1 MADTLPNELE
11 EAPQSPA
18 MNGKSSG
25 KHREIDNLDLDD
37 PEVQKDMQRPAHIK
51 NDIKEMDRNKR
62 VSLILNSE
70 AFREELEAIID
81 SQLKG
86 IFPTCRADVDICR
99 GFQSGPHPAS
109 LLALQQI
116 SELVLPQSRFNQS
129 SGRSLGGGSSCVIPV
144 ADIRGSDS
152 HNYTK
157 GEKALR
163 CKLASLYR
171 LVDLHGWTHLIYNHI
186 SARVSKEQDQFLINP
201 FGLLYH
207 EVTASSLVKLDSVGN
222 IIDHGTTS
230 YGPNLAGFTL
240 HSAIHNARPD
250 VKCILHAHTPVI
262 AAVSAMSC
270 GLLPICQEA
279 LILGEVSYYDYKG
292 IIIDDEQKDSII
304 RALGPKKRVLFLRNH
319 GVVCCG
325 QTIEEAYFLTVNV
338 VAACNTQVQAMT
350 AGIDHLI
357 QVSSE
362 IAEKTREVASQ
373 GGGGVQGD
381 DQIKKWRWGELEF
394 EAMMRQ
400 LDNMGHRTGYIYH
413 APLTRSEPKPRSDVA
428 YPAVSTGVTY
438 IYDDDVDA
446 SKYES
451 PLKMLNRRKANEK
464 TKWMNTP
471 NSYSKVEVP
480 VEQNGEES
488 PKTKTKWVSEVDKTA
503 GHSTKHQDPQ
513 QFAKQSDNPREFKTN
528 AKKVTAEQFT
538 DNKNPGPTSQ
548 VLAGIDDGR
557 KVQIVAN
564 DAQLS
569 NSQEKLIR
577 ETQGQN
583 IQPGQFSVGSKG
595 IVQRDHQNDALV
607 YTVYSPNPFCSM
619 TEKDILEYKR
629 EIAEKTGQDVQEIEL
644 IFQAPEEEDNKLV
657 DAQGEG
663 KTITTTKIST
673 TVTMAGE
680 GDTATVHKTR
690 VTEKTT
696 INGRDENEDDEREPS
711 PGVDSTGSSPT
722 KDPMSP
728 SKKSKKKF
736 RTPSFLKKKE
746 KKEKKGE

>member
-1 MADTLPNELE
+1 MADTLPNEVE

-18 MNGKSSG
+18 MNGKSSR
-25 KHREIDNLDLDD
+25 HREIDNMDLDD
-37 PEVQKDMQRPAHIK
+37 PEVQREMQRPAHIK
-51 NDIKEMDRNKR
+51 NDIREMDRNKR
-62 VSLILNSE
+62 VSLILNSQ

-86 IFPTCRADVDICR
+86 VFPTCRADVDFCR
-99 GFQSGPHPAS
+99 GIQSGPHPAS

-129 SGRSLGGGSSCVIPV
+129 TGRSLGGGRINSGTSCVIPV

-152 HNYTK
+152 VNYSK

-186 SARVSKEQDQFLINP
+186 SARVSKEQDHFLINP

-207 EVTASSLVKLDSVGN
+207 EVTASSLIKIDSVGN
-222 IIDHGTTS
+222 IIDHGTTT

-250 VKCILHAHTPVI
+250 VKCILHAHTPVV
-262 AAVSAMSC
+262 AAVSAMEC

-292 IIIDDEQKDSII
+292 IVIDDEQKDSII

-325 QTIEEAYFLTVNV
+325 QTIEEAYYLTVNV
-338 VAACNTQVQAMT
+338 MAACNTQVQAMS
-350 AGIDHLI
+350 AGIDQLI
-357 QVSSE
+357 KVSAE

-413 APLTRSEPKPRSDVA
+413 APLVRSDPKPRSDVA

-438 IYDDDVDA
+438 IYDDDVEG

-451 PLKMLNRRKANEK
+451 PLKLLNRKKANEK

-471 NSYSKVEVP
+471 NVYSKVEVP

-488 PKTKTKWVSEVDKTA
+488 PKTKTKWVSEADKTS
-503 GHSTKHQDPQ
+503 GQPTKIQDPQ
-513 QFAKQSDNPREFKTN
+513 QFAKQSDNPREFKTK
-528 AKKVTAEQFT
+528 AKKVTAEHFK

-557 KVQIVAN
+557 KV
-564 DAQLS
+564 
-569 NSQEKLIR
+569 
-577 ETQGQN
+577 QGQN

-657 DAQGEG
+657 DAQGDT
-663 KTITTTKIST
+663 KTVTTTKIST
-673 TVTMAGE
+673 TVTVAGE
-680 GDTATVHKTR
+680 GDTATVVKTR
-690 VTEKTT
+690 VSEKTT
-696 INGRDENEDDEREPS
+696 INGRDENEDDDREPS

-728 SKKSKKKF
+728 SKKSKSKKF

>member
-1 MADTLPNELE
+1 MADTLPNEVE
-11 EAPQSPA
+11 EAPRSPA
-18 MNGKSSG
+18 MNGKTTTG
-25 KHREIDNLDLDD
+25 RHRDIDDMDLDD
-37 PEVQKDMQRPAHIK
+37 PEVQRDLQRPAHIK

-62 VSLILNSE
+62 VSLILNSQ

-81 SQLKG
+81 SQLK
-86 IFPTCRADVDICR
+86 
-99 GFQSGPHPAS
+99 SGPHPAS

-129 SGRSLGGGSSCVIPV
+129 TGRSLGGGRYGSTGTSCVIPV

-152 HNYTK
+152 VNYTK

-186 SARVSKEQDQFLINP
+186 SARVNKEQDHFLINP

-207 EVTASSLVKLDSVGN
+207 EVTASSLIKIDSVGN
-222 IIDHGTTS
+222 IIDHGTTT

-250 VKCILHAHTPVI
+250 VKCILHAHTPVV

-292 IIIDDEQKDSII
+292 IVIDDEQKDCII

-325 QTIEEAYFLTVNV
+325 QTIEEAYYLTVNV
-338 VAACNTQVQAMT
+338 MAACNTQVQAMS

-357 QVSSE
+357 QVSAE
-362 IAEKTREVASQ
+362 IAEKTREVASK

-413 APLTRSEPKPRSDVA
+413 APLVRSDPKPRSDVA

-438 IYDDDVDA
+438 IYDDDIEG

-451 PLKMLNRRKANEK
+451 PLKMLNRKKANEK

-471 NSYSKVEVP
+471 NVYSKVEVP
-480 VEQNGEES
+480 VDDQNGEES
-488 PKTKTKWVSEVDKTA
+488 PKTKTKWVSESDKTA
-503 GHSTKHQDPQ
+503 GQSTKIQDPQ
-513 QFAKQSDNPREFKTN
+513 QFAKQSENPREFKTK
-528 AKKVTAEQFT
+528 AKKVTAEHFK

-557 KVQIVAN
+557 KVQIVSN

-569 NSQEKLIR
+569 NSQEKLLIH
-577 ETQGQN
+577 EIQGQN
-583 IQPGQFSVGSKG
+583 VQPGQFSVGSKG

-663 KTITTTKIST
+663 KIVTTTKIST
-673 TVTMAGE
+673 TVTTAGE
-680 GDTATVHKTR
+680 GDTATVVKTR

>member
-1 MADTLPNELE
+1 MADTLPNEVQDS
-11 EAPQSPA
+11 PQSPA
-18 MNGKSSG
+18 MNGKTTR
-25 KHREIDNLDLDD
+25 HREIDDIDLDD
-37 PEVQKDMQRPAHIK
+37 PELQRQMQRPAHIK

-62 VSLILNSE
+62 VSLILNSQ
-70 AFREELEAIID
+70 AFREELEAIIE
-81 SQLKG
+81 SQLK
-86 IFPTCRADVDICR
+86 
-99 GFQSGPHPAS
+99 SGPHPAS

-129 SGRSLGGGSSCVIPV
+129 TGRSYGGGTSCVIPV

-152 HNYTK
+152 VNYTK

-171 LVDLHGWTHLIYNHI
+171 LVDVHGWTHLIYNHI
-186 SARVSKEQDQFLINP
+186 SARVSKEQDHFLINP

-207 EVTASSLVKLDSVGN
+207 EVTASSLIKVDSVGN
-222 IIDHGTTS
+222 IIDHGTTT

-250 VKCILHAHTPVI
+250 VKCILHAHTPVA
-262 AAVSAMSC
+262 AAVSAMQC

-279 LILGEVSYYDYKG
+279 LIVGECAYYDYKG
-292 IIIDDEQKDSII
+292 IVIDDEQKDAII

-325 QTIEEAYFLTVNV
+325 QTIEEAYYLAVNV
-338 VAACNTQVQAMT
+338 MTACDTQVRAMS
-350 AGIDHLI
+350 AGIDQLI
-357 QVSSE
+357 QVSEE

-373 GGGGVQGD
+373 GGGGVTGD

-413 APLTRSEPKPRSDVA
+413 NPLVRSDPKPRSDVA

-451 PLKMLNRRKANEK
+451 PLKMLNRKKANEK

-471 NSYSKVEVP
+471 NTYSKVEVP
-480 VEQNGEES
+480 VEQNGDES
-488 PKTKTKWVSEVDKTA
+488 PKTKTKWVSEKDATA
-503 GHSTKHQDPQ
+503 GESVKIQDPQ
-513 QFAKQSDNPREFKTN
+513 QFAKQSDNPREFKTK
-528 AKKVTAEQFT
+528 AKSVTAEHFK
-538 DNKNPGPTSQ
+538 DNTNPGPTSQ

-557 KVQIVAN
+557 KVQTVVK
-564 DAQLS
+564 DAELT
-569 NSQEKLIR
+569 NSEEKLANEI
-577 ETQGQN
+577 QGTKQAG
-583 IQPGQFSVGSKG
+583 PGQISVGSKG
-595 IVQRDHQNDALV
+595 IVQRDHQSDALV
-607 YTVYSPNPFCSM
+607 YTVYSPNPFCNM

-644 IFQAPEEEDNKLV
+644 IFQAPEEEDDNKLV
-657 DAQGEG
+657 DAQEGDG
-663 KTITTTKIST
+663 KTTTTTKIST
-673 TVTMAGE
+673 TVTVAGE
-680 GDTATVHKTR
+680 GDTATVVKTR
-690 VTEKTT
+690 VTEKTV
-696 INGRDENEDDEREPS
+696 INGARDEDDERAPS
-711 PGVDSTGSSPT
+711 PGGEGVSSSETSPT